1 MADPTIADLYLA
13 FRQAKT
19 ALYYERRGVGLLSLA
34 QYEEDL
40 PSNLEVLR
48 DKLAGGSWFD
58 ALDVGE
64 VWVVPKRLNDELPDP
79 PGIVRIGAPSENGD
93 PVLDVQLR
101 LSPSPEF
108 ATAELLYLR
117 EFGPALESLLSD
129 NAIGYRLDLRNGQ
142 LDPYRRWSFE
152 YWPRRYEEFRSVP
165 LNHAR
170 TALEKP
176 DQSVVVVSAD
186 LASFYDS
193 IDPSFLLSDSFVA
206 ALAAASPVDVGAYTQ
221 ATTSLLAALARF
233 RDRASKRL
241 GLPVTTGIPIGSLT
255 SRVVANVAL
264 ATLDAHV
271 EAVQSVLC
279 YRRYVDDLVIVA
291 KVEGTV
297 TVGGVLAE
305 LLPVVDP
312 DEDVVL
318 LDSEGLDRAGSELQL
333 QQRKV
338 RVHHLQGEPG
348 QDFVDAV
355 LADFDRLVSRSKSFV
370 DSTSLLQDG
379 ATHLIRAGEGEGSP
393 LRVLRDADRT
403 KLERFALSTSLKT
416 LERASVL
423 VGADDARE
431 LVRKTLE
438 RVGRILN
445 AEEDWV
451 ANLEAALRLLR
462 LAISTDDWE
471 SCRELNDRMERVFGS
486 VDSLKEHL
494 GSLRYRGRVV
504 PAGKTR
510 PWVWLR
516 NYLHGRRLE
525 ACASAVRLDVEA
537 AAIEAWLPNGLT
549 DGTRGIKGVALR
561 RRAQELALADL
572 RALDREDDAPA
583 DSSITPPGTWMEAA
597 LGDQPDLAE
606 RFGLI
611 RTFIDACVSLKDP
624 PWVMDPARMYL
635 CTRPPSYFDIAR
647 RLLYHTESDKGFQG
661 GVFDDLLAVVN
672 AIRGT
677 RYQDPVG
684 KVVDKHT
691 VFIPWTDGPDDDP
704 FEEPEPKDPV
714 LVLGNL
720 VVPDESWSS
729 ATKRDAQAP
738 QGRPV
743 LTVDRLLGLNRV
755 LGRAAYVARRR
766 DELGNLR
773 PTLLVLPELT
783 VPRRWFR
790 TVARHVVRGGGYGA
804 VIGLEYRHIATPPTV
819 LNQAFAVLPGP
830 FGSVATWP
838 WTKKRPARHEGD
850 ELKKLGLSYPP
861 VSSDP
866 PPSRAVVQTTW
877 GRFSTLICSEL
888 IETRRVSDL
897 LGRAE
902 LVLCPAWNPDTSSY
916 DHLIQSVG
924 FQLHAII
931 AIANNGHYSDCR
943 AWAPLT
949 TRWRRDLCRLIERDV
964 DDIVYCSV
972 PLQSL
977 RTFHRLGGPLAYLVD
992 EVRAEPV
999 RKQWRPLPPDWPL
1012 TKGNI

>member
-1 MADPTIADLYLA
+1 MANPSIADLYLA

-19 ALYYERRGVGLLSLA
+19 ALYFERRGVGLISLA
-34 QYEEDL
+34 QYEADL
-40 PSNLEVLR
+40 PRNLTVLR
-48 DKLAGGSWFD
+48 DKLAGASWFD
-58 ALDVGE
+58 NLDVGE
-64 VWVVPKRLNDELPDP
+64 VWLVPKRLNDEVPDA
-79 PGIVRIGAPSENGD
+79 PGIVRIGAPSANSG

-101 LSPSPEF
+101 LTPSPEF
-108 ATAELLYLR
+108 ATTELLYLR

-129 NAIGYRLDLRNGQ
+129 NAIGYRLDLKDGA
-142 LDPYRRWSFE
+142 LDPFRRWSFE

-165 LNHAR
+165 LKYAR
-170 TALEKP
+170 ATLQEAG
-176 DQSVVVVSAD
+176 QSVVVVSAD

-193 IDPSFLLSDSFVA
+193 IDPSFLLSDSFIATLEESDSVDIA
-206 ALAAASPVDVGAYTQ
+206 AYKQ
-221 ATTSLLAALARF
+221 ATTSLLDALARF
-233 RDRASKRL
+233 RFLASQRL

-255 SRVVANVAL
+255 SRLVANVAL

-271 EAVQSVLC
+271 EAVDSVLC

-291 KVEGTV
+291 RVEGTV
-297 TVGGVLAE
+297 AVDGVLGE
-305 LLPVVDP
+305 LLPVMNP
-312 DEDVVL
+312 NEQVVH
-318 LDSEGLDRAGSELQL
+318 LDSDELDRSGCALQL

-355 LADFDRLVSRSKSFV
+355 LTDFDRLVSRSKSFV

-403 KLERFALSTSLKT
+403 KLERFALSTSLRT

-423 VGADDARE
+423 VGADDSRE
-431 LVRKTLE
+431 LVRKTLGQ
-438 RVGRILN
+438 VGRIMN

-451 ANLEAALRLLR
+451 ANLDAVTRLLR
-462 LAISTDDWE
+462 LAIGTNDWE
-471 SCRELNDRMERVFGS
+471 SCRELNDRMEAVFGS
-486 VDSLKEHL
+486 VDSLKNHL
-494 GSLRYRGRVV
+494 GSLRYRGRMV
-504 PAGKTR
+504 PDGNRRA
-510 PWVWLR
+510 WVWLR
-516 NYLHGRRLE
+516 NYLHQWRLE
-525 ACASAVRLDVEA
+525 ACASAVRVDAEST
-537 AAIEAWLPNGLT
+537 AIEQWVPNGLT
-549 DGTRGIKGVALR
+549 DRTNRVKGVALR

-583 DSSITPPGTWMEAA
+583 NSSVNPPNTWTRNAF
-597 LGDQPDLAE
+597 GDQPGLE
-606 RFGLI
+606 KRFRLI
-611 RTFIDACVSLKDP
+611 SEFIDACVKLKDP
-624 PWVMDPARMYL
+624 PWVMDPARLYL

-647 RLLYHTESDKGFQG
+647 RLLYHTESDSGFEP
-661 GVFDDLLAVVN
+661 GVFKELLAVVN

-684 KVVDKHT
+684 QVVDKHT
-691 VFIPWTDGPDDDP
+691 VFIPWTGKPDNDRD
-704 FEEPEPKDPV
+704 ELTAPKDPV

-720 VVPDESWSS
+720 VVPEEHWLE
-729 ATKRDAQAP
+729 ATKRAALSP

-743 LTVDRLLGLNRV
+743 LTVKRLLGLNRV

-766 DELGNLR
+766 DEHGSLR
-773 PTLLVLPELT
+773 PTMLILPELS

-790 TVARHVVRGGGYGA
+790 SVAQHVVRGGGYGA
-804 VIGLEYRHIATPPTV
+804 VIGLEYRHIATPPAV
-819 LNQAFAVLPGP
+819 LNQAFAILPGP

-838 WTKKRPARHEGD
+838 WTKKRPARLEGD
-850 ELKKLGLSYPP
+850 ELKKLGLAYPP
-861 VSSDP
+861 VSSE
-866 PPSRAVVQTTW
+866 PSRAVVRTTW

-888 IETRRVSDL
+888 IETRQVSDL

-902 LVLCPAWNPDTSSY
+902 IVICPAWNPDTSSY

-949 TRWRRDLCRLIERDV
+949 VRWRRDLCRLIERDV
-964 DDIVYCSV
+964 DDVVYCSV

-977 RTFHRLGGPLAYLVD
+977 RTFHDLGEPVD
-992 EVRAEPV
+992 EESAKHVRS
-999 RKQWRPLPPDWPL
+999 QWRPLPPYWPR
-1012 TKGNI
+1012 